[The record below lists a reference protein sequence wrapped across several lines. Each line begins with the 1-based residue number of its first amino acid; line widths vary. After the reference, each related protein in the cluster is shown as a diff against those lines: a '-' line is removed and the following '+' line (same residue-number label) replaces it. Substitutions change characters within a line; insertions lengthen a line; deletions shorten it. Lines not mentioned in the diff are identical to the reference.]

1 MRETHS
7 SCQTRN
13 AEHQLTQSAR
23 APDTARIGAVFF
35 LHHFGSSLNVH
46 LRFHVAI
53 CDGVFYKAGDQLH
66 FAEANVTAVDIAQV
80 QEQFRKRI
88 LALFVRR
95 GLLDK
100 AAAQSMAQWSHGGGF
115 SINGAVRI
123 DAFERRGL
131 ERLLRYCARPLYA
144 AGRLQWIVPGERL
157 RYRPAKP
164 GPFGETELILTPFE
178 FIDRITQLMPA
189 PRRHRHRYFGVF
201 APNAPLRKQVT
212 ACAGLPIGKQAPEK
226 TVASKAREA
235 AQGVSASLRAMLLA
249 RIYEVFPLICPYC
262 GSELRTLAF
271 VTDSSSISTILT
283 PSSWPVVSWVC
294 DSARYSSCVVGLRRI
309 LNRESRES
317 SC

>member
-1 MRETHS
+1 VTTKPSFSVRETHS

-46 LRFHVAI
+46 LYFHVAI

-201 APNAPLRKQVT
+201 APKCT
-212 ACAGLPIGKQAPEK
+212 
-226 TVASKAREA
+226 A
-235 AQGVSASLRAMLLA
+235 AQAGQ
-249 RIYEVFPLICPYC
+249 
-262 GSELRTLAF
+262 
-271 VTDSSSISTILT
+271 
-283 PSSWPVVSWVC
+283 
-294 DSARYSSCVVGLRRI
+294 GLRRFAHRQASTGE
-309 LNRESRES
+309 NSRIQS
-317 SC
+317 QGSRSGRLRQSPGHAAGAYL